1 MSSENGLRRGPTS
14 PAHDFYEVMFQGADL
29 VSSFWQPMLK
39 GVGRWQLEMAQLTAK
54 QTRASVEL
62 GTRMTRA
69 TSVNSVLDAY
79 SDYWSNVSGY
89 YAEANRNISTALVRA
104 APHAA
109 VLELP
114 MTPKPRTRDSLLLI
128 DTGNASLDH
137 ERKVA

>member
-1 MSSENGLRRGPTS
+1 
-14 PAHDFYEVMFQGADL
+14 
-29 VSSFWQPMLK
+29 
-39 GVGRWQLEMAQLTAK
+39 
-54 QTRASVEL
+54 
-62 GTRMTRA
+62 MTRA

-79 SDYWSNVSGY
+79 SDYWSNVNGY

-128 DTGNASLDH
+128 DVGNASLDH